1 MEFKNPE
8 TAARVAVANRITE
21 IEFNKEVYIR
31 GIIEF
36 SNCCRKN
43 CNYCGIRAGNTYV
56 VRYKMSS
63 DEIVAAAESDL
74 RQGIKTIVLQSG
86 EDLTYTKEILADII
100 ARIKKIDPECAVTLS
115 IGERTEE
122 EYRVF
127 KEAGADRFLMRFE
140 TCDRELFKKLHPD
153 DDFDVRINC
162 LKTLKK
168 LGYEVGSGFMFGIPG
183 EKLDADE
190 NNIEFITGLGISMV
204 GCGPFIP
211 AEGTPMAHDGIH
223 ADLERCL
230 DVYAKIRIKLP
241 KVNIAAATALDA
253 IDRGGRKLSLC
264 AGANVVMPN
273 TTPAKYRDDY
283 SIYERKGKLDQNIAD
298 VRNLDGELKSLGYI
312 PMWNARGDSHFYK
325 Q

>member
-8 TAARVAVANRITE
+8 VAARVAEAGRIAE
-21 IEFNKEVYIR
+21 SEFGKKIYIR

-43 CNYCGIRAGNTYV
+43 CNYCGIRAGNTSV
-56 VRYKMSS
+56 VRYKMSP
-63 DEIVAAAESDL
+63 DEIVAAAEADL
-74 RQGIKTIVLQSG
+74 KQGIKTIVLQSG
-86 EDLTYTKEILADII
+86 EDLSYTREILVDII
-100 ARIKKIDPECAVTLS
+100 KRIKKIDPECAITLS

-122 EYRVF
+122 EYRAF

-153 DDFDVRINC
+153 DDFDVRVDC

-183 EKLDADE
+183 EKTDADDK
-190 NNIEFITGLGISMV
+190 NIEFLSGLDVSMV

-211 AEGTPMAHDGIH
+211 ADGTPMEHDGIH
-223 ADLERCL
+223 ADMERCL
-230 DVYAKIRIKLP
+230 DVYAKVRIELP
-241 KVNIAAATALDA
+241 RVNMAAATALDA
-253 IDRGGRKLSLC
+253 IDKGGRKLSLG

-298 VRNLDGELKSLGYI
+298 ARNLDGELKSLGYI
-312 PMWNARGDSHFYK
+312 PMWNERGDSRAK
-325 Q
+325 